1 MVEQVSFDLA
11 GPLTNGVQMPR
22 RKILVADDQE
32 QLRAIIRKFLSGQG
46 FEVIEAADGIETLR
60 QVARCDPDLLVLDVM
75 MPELDGFEVL
85 ERLQSVPGTRRIPVV
100 FLTARAAEG
109 DRVQGLSLGAH
120 DYIAKPFSLRELK
133 LRIDRL
139 LETKEQI
146 DKLVDYGQRD
156 ELTGLPRRS
165 YFELAVREA
174 VSNPGSGFGMVFVVF
189 EGLDEVTTEAG
200 LEAVD
205 EALAA
210 AADAMQLF
218 CDARTEACWI
228 GPAHAAVLQ
237 RDTDPIR
244 LKSLS
249 DALEEAVQ
257 RSVCRGKGL
266 PKITVSC
273 RWEMYQPGESA
284 EEFVSRVTGGA
295 FSVGQASEARRATPH
310 GIPAQKGGPADA
322 PTSDIDSDHGGGHVV
337 IPFPLG
343 RRGGG
348 GSPVREA

>member
-1 MVEQVSFDLA
+1 M
-11 GPLTNGVQMPR
+11 
-22 RKILVADDQE
+22 
-32 QLRAIIRKFLSGQG
+32 
-46 FEVIEAADGIETLR
+46 
-60 QVARCDPDLLVLDVM
+60 
-75 MPELDGFEVL
+75 
-85 ERLQSVPGTRRIPVV
+85 
-100 FLTARAAEG
+100 
-109 DRVQGLSLGAH
+109 GAH